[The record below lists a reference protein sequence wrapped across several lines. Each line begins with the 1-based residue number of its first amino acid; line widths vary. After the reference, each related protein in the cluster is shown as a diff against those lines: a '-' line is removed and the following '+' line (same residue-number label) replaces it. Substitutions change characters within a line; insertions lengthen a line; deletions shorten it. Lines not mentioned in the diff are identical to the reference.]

1 MSVALCKYAF
11 TVLAAYGV
19 TAVLLIG
26 LIAASVWQYRRV
38 RRALTAQ
45 EQRCGTN
52 G

>member
-1 MSVALCKYAF
+1 MSVELGKYAF

-19 TAVLLIG
+19 TAVLLVG
-26 LIAASVWQYRRV
+26 LIGASVWQYRRV

-45 EQRCGTN
+45 EQRCGEN